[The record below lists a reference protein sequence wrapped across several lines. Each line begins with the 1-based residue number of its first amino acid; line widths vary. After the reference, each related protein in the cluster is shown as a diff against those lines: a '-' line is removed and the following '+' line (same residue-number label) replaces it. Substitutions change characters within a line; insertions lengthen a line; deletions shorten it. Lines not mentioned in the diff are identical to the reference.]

1 LGNKNKPNEREKTMK
16 VQLTDLASK
25 SKHVF
30 QFAKRIVLSRTGKVM
45 LVVAVVG
52 CLASIPRWTVAGD
65 QNQNGQDDNGADGS
79 VIQQGFAIAPVPLDL
94 RGKNRALVGLGSY
107 IVNTGGCND
116 CHTVPP
122 YAPGHDPFLGEQ
134 PPQINVATYLGG
146 GDHFG
151 PFISRNITPDAN
163 GLPAGLTRDQFI
175 TALSTGI
182 DKDGQILQVMPWPVF
197 GLKTDRDLKAIY
209 EYLSSIPSLP
219 GPGPRNP

>member
-1 LGNKNKPNEREKTMK
+1 MK
-16 VQLTDLASK
+16 VQNAGAISK
-25 SKHVF
+25 SERVF
-30 QFAKRIVLSRTGKVM
+30 QSVKRIVLSGPGKVM
-45 LVVAVVG
+45 FAVAVVG
-52 CLASIPRWTVAGD
+52 SLASIPLATVAGD
-65 QNQNGQDDNGADGS
+65 HNENDGDES
-79 VIQQGFAIAPVPLDL
+79 KIQQGFAIAPVPLDL

-122 YAPGHDPFLGEQ
+122 YSLGHNPFLGEQ

-175 TALSTGI
+175 AAFRTGI
-182 DKDGQILQVMPWPVF
+182 DKDGRILQVMPWPVF
-197 GLKTDRDLKAIY
+197 GLKTDRDLNAIY
-209 EYLSSIPSLP
+209 EYLTSIPSLS
-219 GPGPRNP
+219 GPGSRDP

>member
-1 LGNKNKPNEREKTMK
+1 MK
-16 VQLTDLASK
+16 AQNTGVASK
-25 SKHVF
+25 SERVL
-30 QFAKRIVLSRTGKVM
+30 QFVKRIVLSWPGRIM
-45 LVVAVVG
+45 LAVAVLG
-52 CLASIPRWTVAGD
+52 SLISIPLTTLKAEDDHGGD
-65 QNQNGQDDNGADGS
+65 ES
-79 VIQQGFAIAPVPLDL
+79 KIQQGFALAPVPLDL

-122 YAPGHDPFLGEQ
+122 YAPGHNPFLGQ

-175 TALSTGI
+175 TALRTGI
-182 DKDGQILQVMPWPVF
+182 DKDGEILQVMPWPVF
-197 GLKTDRDLKAIY
+197 GLKTDRDLNAIY
-209 EYLSSIPSLP
+209 EYLTSIPSLS
-219 GPGPRNP
+219 GPGSRNP